1 MTIVCGDERAPKV
14 LLFTENY
21 QFSQPMNI
29 DMRYLVE
36 IAKLNILSDIKYIEK
51 LKSEKRSSTLDKIS
65 QSLNISKEQITEDI
79 IKRNITIIDNSNSRE
94 YNPINGIDISKFLH
108 ELYLWYLPYQ
118 ILYGIKKHLTTIKC
132 P

>member
-1 MTIVCGDERAPKV
+1 
-14 LLFTENY
+14 
-21 QFSQPMNI
+21 MNI

-79 IKRNITIIDNSNSRE
+79 IKEILLLLITAIQENI
-94 YNPINGIDISKFLH
+94 
-108 ELYLWYLPYQ
+108 
-118 ILYGIKKHLTTIKC
+118 ILSMALI
-132 P
+132 